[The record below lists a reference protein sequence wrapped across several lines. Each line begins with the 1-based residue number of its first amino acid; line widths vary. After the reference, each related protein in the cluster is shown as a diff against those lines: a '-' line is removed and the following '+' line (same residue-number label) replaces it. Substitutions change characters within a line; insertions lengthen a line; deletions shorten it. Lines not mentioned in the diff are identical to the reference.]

1 MQSKTTRDAK
11 SLPAKLLAESVSS
24 CKTTS
29 QLGSLT
35 GFLSN
40 VLLWHRLTFNS
51 RVCVWSVLER
61 VIWVKARKR
70 KKEVAINGKAIL
82 YLYWF
87 VRRFQVYSNLS
98 FNALDMIKVFP
109 SANVHAP
116 GHLKDGA
123 VQGGQPAGQYQTD
136 FAIDL

>member
-1 MQSKTTRDAK
+1 MSILVCLPIS
-11 SLPAKLLAESVSS
+11 SLFESI
-24 CKTTS
+24 
-29 QLGSLT
+29 
-35 GFLSN
+35 F
-40 VLLWHRLTFNS
+40 
-51 RVCVWSVLER
+51 
-61 VIWVKARKR
+61 
-70 KKEVAINGKAIL
+70 
-82 YLYWF
+82 
-87 VRRFQVYSNLS
+87 

>member
-1 MQSKTTRDAK
+1 MQGKTTRDAK

-61 VIWVKARKR
+61 VIMGKS
-70 KKEVAINGKAIL
+70 KKEKKRSRDQ
-82 YLYWF
+82 W
-87 VRRFQVYSNLS
+87 
-98 FNALDMIKVFP
+98 
-109 SANVHAP
+109 
-116 GHLKDGA
+116 
-123 VQGGQPAGQYQTD
+123 
-136 FAIDL
+136 

>member
-1 MQSKTTRDAK
+1 MQGKTTRDAK

-51 RVCVWSVLER
+51 RVSVWSVLER
-61 VIWVKARKR
+61 VIMGKS
-70 KKEVAINGKAIL
+70 KKEKKRSRDQ
-82 YLYWF
+82 W
-87 VRRFQVYSNLS
+87 
-98 FNALDMIKVFP
+98 
-109 SANVHAP
+109 
-116 GHLKDGA
+116 
-123 VQGGQPAGQYQTD
+123 
-136 FAIDL
+136 

>member
-1 MQSKTTRDAK
+1 MQSKTTSDAK

-61 VIWVKARKR
+61 VIMGKSKKE

-87 VRRFQVYSNLS
+87 VSNMRRFQVYSNIS
-98 FNALDMIKVFP
+98 F
-109 SANVHAP
+109 
-116 GHLKDGA
+116 
-123 VQGGQPAGQYQTD
+123 
-136 FAIDL
+136 